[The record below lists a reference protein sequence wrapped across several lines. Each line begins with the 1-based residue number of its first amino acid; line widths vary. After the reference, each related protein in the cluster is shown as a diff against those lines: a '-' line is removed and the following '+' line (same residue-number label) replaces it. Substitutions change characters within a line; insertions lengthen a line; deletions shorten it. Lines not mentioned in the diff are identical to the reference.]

1 MIRPLQPSIGDAVS
15 AGGPGPAPRRQ
26 RRGACAIEYCLV
38 ISLVAVVLI
47 AGSQHL
53 GVSVVNTFGK
63 LSALLSGD
71 AGDPEADSGDEGE
84 GDEGGGD
91 EQPSGGT
98 PGGKGKGRGKGKGL
112 GKGNAKGLGAR

>member
-1 MIRPLQPSIGDAVS
+1 MIRPLQPSIGGANS
-15 AGGPGPAPRRQ
+15 AAAPGPAVRRQ

-53 GVSVVNTFGK
+53 GVGVVNTFGK

-71 AGDPEADSGDEGE
+71 AGDPEADSGDEGD

-91 EQPSGGT
+91 EQPGG
-98 PGGKGKGRGKGKGL
+98 GKGRGKGKGLGKGL